1 MCIRDSPLTSSPP
14 IHLLYIDDDD
24 VDVMAMKRAIAHSK
38 TGFSLLVARDGIEAL
53 ALLRGQGVP
62 RPHIVLLDLNMPRMN
77 GIEFLRQLRE
87 DQEHRDAVVFV
98 LTTSSMTE
106 DKACLLYTSRC
117 V

>member
-1 MCIRDSPLTSSPP
+1 M
-14 IHLLYIDDDD
+14 
-24 VDVMAMKRAIAHSK
+24 
-38 TGFSLLVARDGIEAL
+38 
-53 ALLRGQGVP
+53 P

-106 DKACLLYTSRC
+106 DKAAAYDAGIAGYIQKTSAGRGLLQLVELLDAYCS
-117 V
+117 VVELP